1 LVELSLRKPK
11 FTSRITVAA
20 LQAAF
25 LNAGSG
31 ELFIHHALGH
41 HLEGLMNPLKT
52 SGNPARALREIGG
65 SNRGN
70 MTRSKLR

>member
-41 HLEGLMNPLKT
+41 HLLPRRT
-52 SGNPARALREIGG
+52 DILR
-65 SNRGN
+65 S
-70 MTRSKLR
+70 